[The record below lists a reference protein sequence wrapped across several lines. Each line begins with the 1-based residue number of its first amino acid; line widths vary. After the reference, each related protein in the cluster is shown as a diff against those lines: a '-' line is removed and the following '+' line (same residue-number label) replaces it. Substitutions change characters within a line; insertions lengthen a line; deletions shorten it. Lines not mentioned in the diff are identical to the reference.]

1 MVIEIIQIEQDRDN
15 REGKMR
21 GEKERV
27 RQLMCKQAGAQ
38 DKSEEG
44 EETKN
49 SPSMRPYFFF

>member
-21 GEKERV
+21 GEKEHV

-38 DKSEEG
+38 DKSEEH
-44 EETKN
+44 KN
-49 SPSMRPYFFF
+49 SPSMRPYF